1 MESTDYYGI
10 LGVTPQATAQEIKRA
25 YRELA
30 FRYHP
35 DRCKDADGQE
45 RMKAINEAYAVLSDP
60 KKRSEY
66 DALKRQYGN
75 DATHRFRDTY
85 SEQDI
90 FRGSDIQQVFEEMAR
105 AFGIRGFDEI
115 FKQCYGPN
123 YRQFEFKRPG
133 MFVKGFVF
141 TGFFPG
147 IPFRV
152 PAMLASGFG
161 NMVRNLLGKPFSGET
176 ARNIDIEDRIILAE
190 ELARNGG
197 PYAYENKTLQ
207 KKLIVHIPAGIREG
221 QRIRLARMGKID
233 PTTGQA
239 GDLYLKVSI
248 HRPFLHK
255 LREIFRIGYHKG

>member
-1 MESTDYYGI
+1 MESPDYYGI
-10 LGVTPQATAQEIKRA
+10 LGVSQQATATEIKRA

-35 DRCKDADGQE
+35 DRCKDADGQD

-60 KKRSEY
+60 KKRREY
-66 DALKRQYGN
+66 DALKQQYGN
-75 DATHRFRDTY
+75 DATHRFRNTY

-105 AFGIRGFDEI
+105 AFGVRGFDEI

-133 MFVKGFVF
+133 VFIKGFVF

-147 IPFRV
+147 IPFRT
-152 PAMLASGFG
+152 PAILASGLG
-161 NMVRNLLGKPFSGET
+161 NMARNLLGRAFSGKDGAEV
-176 ARNIDIEDRIILAE
+176 DIEDGILLSE

-197 PYAYENKTLQ
+197 PYAYENKMLK

-221 QRIRLARMGKID
+221 QKIRLSRMGKTD
-233 PTTGQA
+233 PSTGRT

-248 HRPFLHK
+248 HRPFLRK
-255 LREIFRIGYHKG
+255 LQDIFRIGYHK

>member
-1 MESTDYYGI
+1 MASIDYYGV
-10 LGVTPQATAQEIKRA
+10 LGLTPQATAQEIKRA
-25 YRELA
+25 YRDLA

-35 DRCKDADGQE
+35 DRCKEADGAE

-123 YRQFEFKRPG
+123 YQQFEFKRPG
-133 MFVKGFVF
+133 VFVKGFVF
-141 TGFFPG
+141 TGFFPVL
-147 IPFRV
+147 PFRA
-152 PAMLASGFG
+152 PAMLVSGFG
-161 NMVRNLLGKPFSGET
+161 SMVRNLLGKAVSGR
-176 ARNIDIEDRIILAE
+176 AAQDVDIEDRILLPE

-197 PYAYENKTLQ
+197 PYAYENTTLQ
-207 KKLIVHIPAGIREG
+207 KRLIVHIPAGIREG

-233 PTTGQA
+233 PSTGQA
-239 GDLYLKVSI
+239 GDLYLNVRI
-248 HRPFLHK
+248 HRPFLRK
-255 LREIFRIGYHKG
+255 LQELFRIGYYKP